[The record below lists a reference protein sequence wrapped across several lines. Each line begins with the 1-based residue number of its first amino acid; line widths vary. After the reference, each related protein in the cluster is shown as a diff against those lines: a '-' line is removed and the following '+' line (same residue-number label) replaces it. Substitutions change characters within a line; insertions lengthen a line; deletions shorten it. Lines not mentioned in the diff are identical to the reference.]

1 MDMIEERRIKQDRV
15 REYLDSHKL
24 DAVLLSRRC
33 NFSWFT
39 CGAHNFVNNACDVG
53 NSWLLVDKDSAVVL
67 TSNIEAPRLQQ
78 EELASSGIEVID
90 FPYYHPEA
98 RAGAFEK
105 LLAGRAVAADAPP
118 PAVKLPALGS
128 DFDRLRWTLTESE
141 VERYAALCTDV
152 AGAVEFIARDVDPG
166 RTEYETAGMLSG
178 AIRCC
183 GATPWV
189 LLVAGDE
196 RVSQFRHPLPTDLV
210 IQDYFMLVIC
220 AERNGLIA
228 ACSRLASFG
237 RLSEELAAKHRAVA
251 MVDAAFI
258 GATNPGAK
266 FGDIYAE
273 GQEAYA
279 AAGFADQWQFHHQGG
294 SCGYLPREVV
304 AGPGDATVAMANQ
317 AFAWNPSIA
326 GTKSEDT
333 ILCTPD
339 GPQLLAAPG
348 DWPILKAEWKGAA
361 IPRPDILVR

>member
-1 MDMIEERRIKQDRV
+1 MNIQDERRLKQRQV
-15 REYLDSHKL
+15 TEYLDTHKL

-53 NSWLLVDKDSAVVL
+53 NSWLLVDKSAATVI
-67 TSNIEAPRLQQ
+67 TSNIEFPRLRQ
-78 EELASSGIEVID
+78 EELADSGIEVID
-90 FPYYHPEA
+90 FPYYDAAA
-98 RAGAFEK
+98 RNAVFEK
-105 LLAGRAVAADAPP
+105 LTAGRNVAADAAPP
-118 PAVKLPALGS
+118 VVKLPPLAG
-128 DFDRLRWTLTESE
+128 DFDRLRWTLNENE
-141 VERYAALCTDV
+141 IERYRLLCTDIV
-152 AGAVEFIARDVDPG
+152 GAVEFIARDIDPG
-166 RTEYETAGMLSG
+166 RTEHEAAGMLDG

-189 LLVAGDE
+189 LLVAADE
-196 RVSQFRHPLPTDLV
+196 RVAKFRHPLPTNQV
-210 IQDYFMLVIC
+210 IEQYYMLVAC
-220 AERNGLIA
+220 AERDGLIC

-237 RLSEELAAKHRAVA
+237 RLPEDLAARHRAVA
-251 MVDAAFI
+251 TVDAAFI
-258 GATNPGAK
+258 GATNPGVR

-279 AAGFADQWQFHHQGG
+279 TVGFADQWQFHHQGG

-304 AGPGDATVAMANQ
+304 ASPGDASVALANQ

-333 ILCTPD
+333 ILCTAA
-339 GPQLLAAPG
+339 GPELLAAPS
-348 DWPILKAEWKGAA
+348 DWPILAAEWKGVQ